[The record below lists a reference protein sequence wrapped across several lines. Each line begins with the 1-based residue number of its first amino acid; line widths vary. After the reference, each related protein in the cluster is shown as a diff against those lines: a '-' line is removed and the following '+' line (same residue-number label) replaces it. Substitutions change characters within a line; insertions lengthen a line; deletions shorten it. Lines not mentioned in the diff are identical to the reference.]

1 MQKVRRWWPRDC
13 GTRTD
18 LVAGLIS
25 EKHPHC
31 SRQAGG
37 RASELLFVS
46 FSWAQRSHTA
56 ETSANEEGVRGERTP
71 QSQTLTPK
79 PSWTQ
84 MCRWSEPC
92 HIWTSQGP
100 CGLYLSG
107 SNELSLPWQLCP
119 MPGPRSYVNTIIS
132 TLNCQAGYWET
143 WVYRGHCTRKFL
155 SPFSSAQFPVQVWPC
170 PCVSESM
177 ACSAQCIP
185 EPDYSKRTQEKSRQF
200 SHFKQFDPFSLKS
213 LSKQKLFFFLAPV
226 TSVWCWK
233 KKPSALLYLVKDEQ
247 EDFST
252 SEEETACLHSFSDWR
267 MSTDTIQAVGSLRQE
282 GNHKQSL
289 SDWQWRRVLNHNQIR
304 ITIRFS
310 SVGALKTF
318 NT

>member
-233 KKPSALLYLVKDEQ
+233 KNHLLYYTWLKMNRRTFPHLRRKLHVCTVSVTDGWAQTQSKRLEAWDRKATTSSHCQIGSEDE
-247 EDFST
+247 S
-252 SEEETACLHSFSDWR
+252 W
-267 MSTDTIQAVGSLRQE
+267 
-282 GNHKQSL
+282 
-289 SDWQWRRVLNHNQIR
+289 
-304 ITIRFS
+304 ITIRS
-310 SVGALKTF
+310 ESQSESVQ
-318 NT
+318 